1 MNQVVPQP
9 GKPEAER
16 AVIGR
21 IFAHGDKAAAQVVG
35 VLQHE
40 DFSDMANSLIY
51 KKITGHFFEDS
62 PLDAISVGSQVA
74 GPLSALW
81 RCTED
86 EAIVRCRE
94 MSSTSWSGS
103 ITDHAEVVRAEARK
117 RRLLSLSKF
126 LVEQVA
132 EGKRGID
139 EIAALVSERAM
150 RVATDTMLTADIT
163 PFGDLGRSFVRE
175 MNEVRAAAA
184 SGIELGA
191 IFGLPFVDKFTR
203 GLQPTELLIC
213 AGEPG
218 VGKSSI
224 WWKAGLK
231 FAERQMRQPE
241 NQRIGTLI
249 CSLEMGRGPS
259 NMRLAQTITG
269 IDGGLM
275 REGKLTDA
283 HMNRIINEWGR
294 RRDIPLHMNF
304 SSAVRASQL
313 RAIVVE
319 AIRRHN
325 VGLVIVDHFRHFR
338 ADRRYD
344 NAVQED
350 EEKVRFLKESICKD
364 LNVAVICIAHTTKGV
379 ASTDD
384 RRPEM
389 THLRGSYQV
398 AADADFVCFMYRPYK
413 YASEE
418 AKARGEVSD
427 TDAELIFRKNRHGI
441 EGIEP
446 FYFDPE
452 TMTIR

>member
-1 MNQVVPQP
+1 MNTPVP

-21 IFAHGDKAAAQVVG
+21 IFASGEKQAAQVVG

-40 DFSDMANSLIY
+40 DFSVPAHSLIY
-51 KKITGHFFEDS
+51 KKITSHFYEDE
-62 PLDAISVGSQVA
+62 PLDPITIGSQIA
-74 GPLSALW
+74 GPLAALW
-81 RCTED
+81 QVSED
-86 EAIVRCRE
+86 QAIVRCRE
-94 MSSTSWSGS
+94 LGQANYTGS
-103 ITDHAEVVRAEARK
+103 ITDHAEVVRGEARK

-126 LVEQVA
+126 LIEQVA
-132 EGKRGID
+132 EDKRGVD
-139 EIAALVSERAM
+139 EIASIVSERAM
-150 RVATDTMLTADIT
+150 RVATDTMLTADINE
-163 PFGDLGRSFVRE
+163 FGDLGRAFVND
-175 MNEVRAAAA
+175 MNAIRKAAEE
-184 SGIELGA
+184 GIELGA
-191 IFGLPFVDKFTR
+191 IFGLPFIDKFTR
-203 GLQPTELLIC
+203 GLQPTELLIS

-218 VGKSSI
+218 VGKSSV
-224 WWKAGLK
+224 WWKAGIS
-231 FAERQMRQPE
+231 FAERQMRLPKE
-241 NQRIGTLI
+241 DRLGTLI
-249 CSLEMGRGPS
+249 CSLEMGREPS

-275 REGKLTDA
+275 REGKITDND
-283 HMNRIINEWGR
+283 MNKIVSAWRAKQ
-294 RRDIPLHMNF
+294 DIPLYFNF

-338 ADRRYD
+338 ADRRFD

-364 LNVAVICIAHTTKGV
+364 LNVAVICIAHTTKGI

-398 AADADFVCFMYRPYK
+398 AADADFVCFLYRPYK
-413 YASEE
+413 YASED
-418 AKARGEVSD
+418 AKSMGDVTP
-427 TDAELIFRKNRHGI
+427 TDAEMIFRKNRHGI

-452 TMTIR
+452 TMSIR